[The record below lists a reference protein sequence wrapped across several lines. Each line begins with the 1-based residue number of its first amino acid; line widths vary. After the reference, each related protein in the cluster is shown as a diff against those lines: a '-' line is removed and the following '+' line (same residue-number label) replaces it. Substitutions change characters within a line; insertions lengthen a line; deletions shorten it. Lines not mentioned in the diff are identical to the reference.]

1 MAKKSLEIS
10 LRYGRGRMVV
20 QNVEKGVRQ
29 FLNPALEAV
38 LLGSADP
45 QQALDDAATKATAEL
60 GK

>member
-1 MAKKSLEIS
+1 
-10 LRYGRGRMVV
+10 MVV

-29 FLNPALEAV
+29 FLNPALEAA

-45 QQALDDAATKATAEL
+45 QQALDDAAAKATAEL